1 MLSEWL
7 FARGHP
13 AREVNRVGR
22 VFHVHLPIDEHAGV
36 EVKLQRKHRTRN
48 AFKTALGEHRGFEP

>member
-13 AREVNRVGR
+13 ADGVNRVGR
-22 VFHVHLPIDEHAGV
+22 VFHGHLLIDRHAGF
-36 EVKLQRKHRTRN
+36 EVKLQRKHRSQEHSQN
-48 AFKTALGEHRGFEP
+48 SLG